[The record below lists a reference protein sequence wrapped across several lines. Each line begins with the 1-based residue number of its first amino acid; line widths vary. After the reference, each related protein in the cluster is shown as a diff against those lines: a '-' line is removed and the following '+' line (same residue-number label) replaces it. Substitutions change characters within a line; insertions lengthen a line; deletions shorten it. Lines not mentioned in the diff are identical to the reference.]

1 VRESIRSPSS
11 ERPYFTPGFAA
22 SLPLRHATRI
32 AGFDEQSGPYPQ
44 VGQDNPIVSD
54 TGELTWHCS
63 PEGKGLVTLETERS
77 QALIG
82 LVGDNNKTLKNLSA
96 AVENEFCSIIL
107 TSLDGQPL
115 SSCGRLLLVTT
126 ARSANSRMTW
136 NENRTS
142 LSDWGAAPMVIEP
155 VKGKVTL
162 RNLKPSELVAKPRIE
177 ILPLTGEGKAAA
189 EPVIA
194 QSSAAGFTFAIG
206 EPATTWYLITIQR

>member
-1 VRESIRSPSS
+1 
-11 ERPYFTPGFAA
+11 
-22 SLPLRHATRI
+22 
-32 AGFDEQSGPYPQ
+32 
-44 VGQDNPIVSD
+44 
-54 TGELTWHCS
+54 
-63 PEGKGLVTLETERS
+63 
-77 QALIG
+77 
-82 LVGDNNKTLKNLSA
+82 
-96 AVENEFCSIIL
+96 VENEFCSITL
-107 TSLDGQPL
+107 TSLDARPI
-115 SSCGRLLLVTT
+115 SSSGRLLLVAT

-155 VKGKVTL
+155 VKAKVTL
-162 RNLKPSELVAKPRIE
+162 RNMEASKRVE